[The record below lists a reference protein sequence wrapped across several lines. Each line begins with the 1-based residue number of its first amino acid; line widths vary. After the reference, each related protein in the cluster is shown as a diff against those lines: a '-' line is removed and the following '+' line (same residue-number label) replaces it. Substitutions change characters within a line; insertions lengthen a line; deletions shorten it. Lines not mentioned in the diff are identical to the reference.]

1 MNPLLEE
8 VDKLTAENKWFRA
21 KLDKCERV
29 SEFKGYCQ
37 NSDHHVVRKQFIKYS
52 YPNQSIVRRGTDELP
67 SLLLRSN
74 YPAIWDDFTWLQ
86 GVLCCRDC
94 HRIFNERTAT
104 PFNHLQFPTDIV
116 LLVVLW
122 WLRYIQGSSM
132 RARRD
137 LSEMFLVRGFEF
149 NKETLC
155 DRGSKRLGT
164 KVCPSDR

>member
-1 MNPLLEE
+1 MNCPHCSSAATTQRSGTTSL
-8 VDKLTAENKWFRA
+8 
-21 KLDKCERV
+21 
-29 SEFKGYCQ
+29 GYK
-37 NSDHHVVRKQFIKYS
+37 VF
-52 YPNQSIVRRGTDELP
+52 
-67 SLLLRSN
+67 
-74 YPAIWDDFTWLQ
+74 
-86 GVLCCRDC
+86 CCRDC

-122 WLRYIQGSSM
+122 RLRYKLSLRG
-132 RARRD
+132 

-164 KVCPSDR
+164 NVCPSDR